1 MTVAPDFQKALIV
14 GVERVSAW
22 SDVLDRINV
31 FPVADGDTGRNLKIS
46 LTPLR
51 SAAGVCE
58 KTIRDLLLS
67 ARGNSGNIA
76 TRFFSGFLKTDSF
89 EGFHRA
95 AKTGRDMAWQA
106 VHNPIPGTMLTVFDA
121 LVDFLESKG
130 FEDNHQHVSE
140 MVDHLEKA
148 VRSTPDLLPKL
159 KQAGVVDAGAL
170 GMYIFFEGFFSS
182 LVGRTDKFRL
192 IPVAFENM
200 LEVSP
205 GFEEEMEE
213 GYCVDMVL
221 HFHADAG
228 EKVEKLSECGGS
240 LVVIPHQEYYKVHLH
255 TADAGEARTRIE
267 GLGRVVQWSD
277 DNLGGQIKAF
287 RNRPSQGA
295 IHVVTDAAGSVTR
308 DDCSELGITLLESYI
323 TAGEKSLPETLFH
336 PTELYRLMRAG
347 VRASTSQASVFE
359 RHQWYQRILHQYS
372 RALYLCTGS
381 VFTGNYRVAVDWK
394 EKHDP
399 DNRLTVIDT
408 TAASGR
414 LGLLAIATARYS
426 AGNSD
431 PQAVIE
437 FAKRAVHKC
446 REYVFL
452 DKLKYLAAGGR
463 LSRPS
468 AFLGDALHMKPII
481 SPTGEGAK
489 KVGIAKNRQGQVEFA
504 LQRLEEFIEH
514 GSAPLIMLE
523 YSDNRDWVA
532 ETPKKEI
539 KRLYPSSEILLQP
552 LSLTSGVHMGP
563 GTWAVAFLPESAL
576 GLRNG

>member
-1 MTVAPDFQKALIV
+1 LAPDFQKALIA

-22 SDVLDRINV
+22 SDVLDQINV

-51 SAAGVCE
+51 SIQGINE
-58 KTIRDLLLS
+58 NTIRDLLLS

-76 TRFFSGFLKTDSF
+76 TRFFSGFLKTDSC
-89 EGFHRA
+89 EGLCQA
-95 AKTGRDMAWQA
+95 AKAGRDLAWQA
-106 VHNPIPGTMLTVFDA
+106 VHNPVPGTMLTVFDA
-121 LVDFLESKG
+121 LVDFLERKG
-130 FEDNHQHVSE
+130 FESDHQHVSE

-148 VRSTPDLLPKL
+148 VRSTHDLLPKL
-159 KQAGVVDAGAL
+159 KHAGVVDAGAL
-170 GMYIFFEGFFSS
+170 GMYIFFEGFFFS
-182 LVGRTDKFRL
+182 LVGRTDNFRL

-200 LEVSP
+200 LQVSP
-205 GFEEEMEE
+205 AFQEEMEE

-221 HFHADAG
+221 HFRAGAG

-240 LVVIPHQEYYKVHLH
+240 LVVIPHQEYYKIHLH
-255 TADAGEARTRIE
+255 TTDAGEARSRIE
-267 GLGRVVQWSD
+267 GLGQVVQWSD
-277 DNLGGQIKAF
+277 DDLGDQIKAF
-287 RNRPSQGA
+287 RRRASQGA
-295 IHVVTDAAGSVTR
+295 IHIVTDAAGSVTR

-336 PTELYRLMRAG
+336 PTELYSLMRAG

-359 RHQWYQRILHQYS
+359 RHQYYQRVLHQYS

-381 VFTGNYRVAVDWK
+381 VFTGNYQVAMAWK
-394 EKHDP
+394 QKNDP
-399 DNRLTVIDT
+399 DSRLTVIDT

-414 LGLLAIATARYS
+414 LGVLAIATARYS
-426 AGNSD
+426 ARTDD
-431 PQAVIE
+431 PEAVIE
-437 FAKRAVHKC
+437 FADRAVHEC

-468 AFLGDALHMKPII
+468 AFFGDALHMKPII
-481 SPTGEGAK
+481 SPTAEGAK
-489 KVGIAKNRQGQVEFA
+489 KVGIVKNQEGQLEFA
-504 LQRLEEFIEH
+504 LQRLQESLDR

-532 ETPKKEI
+532 ETPKKKIE
-539 KRLYPSSEILLQP
+539 RLYPSAEILLQP

-576 GLRNG
+576 RLRHD

>member
-1 MTVAPDFQKALIV
+1 MASDFQKALIA

-22 SDVLDRINV
+22 SDVLDQINV

-51 SAAGVCE
+51 SMKGIRE
-58 KTIRDLLLS
+58 NTIRDLQLS

-76 TRFFSGFLKTDSF
+76 TSFFSGFLKTDSCK
-89 EGFHRA
+89 GLCDA
-95 AKTGRDMAWQA
+95 ARTGRDLAWQA
-106 VHNPIPGTMLTVFDA
+106 VHDPVPGTMLTIFDE
-121 LVDFLESKG
+121 LVDFLERNG
-130 FEDNHQHVSE
+130 FEETPQHVSE
-140 MVDHLEKA
+140 VVDHLEKA
-148 VRSTPDLLPKL
+148 VRSTPELLPKL

-182 LVGRTDKFRL
+182 LVGRDDEFRL
-192 IPVAFENM
+192 IPDAFENM
-200 LEVSP
+200 LQVSP
-205 GFEEEMEE
+205 AFQEETEE

-221 HFHADAG
+221 HLQADAG
-228 EKVEKLSECGGS
+228 EKVEKLSEYGGS

-255 TADAGEARTRIE
+255 TADAGEARARIE

-277 DNLGGQIKAF
+277 DDLGSQIKAF
-287 RNRPSQGA
+287 KRCRAEEA
-295 IHVVTDAAGSVTR
+295 IHIMTDAAGSVTR
-308 DDCSELGITLLESYI
+308 ADCSELGITLLESYI

-336 PTELYRLMRAG
+336 PAELYRLMRSG

-359 RHQWYQRILHQYS
+359 RHQYYQRILHQYS
-372 RALYLCTGS
+372 RALYLCTGT
-381 VFTGNYRVAVDWK
+381 VFTGNYQVAMDWK
-394 EKHDP
+394 QKHDP
-399 DNRLTVIDT
+399 ENRLTVIDT

-426 AGNSD
+426 AGTAD
-431 PQAVIE
+431 PKAVIE
-437 FAKRAVHKC
+437 FAEQAVHQC

-481 SPTGEGAK
+481 SPTAEGAK
-489 KVGIAKNRQGQVEFA
+489 KMGVVKNQEGQLEFA
-504 LQRLEEFIEH
+504 FQRLEEFLDR

-523 YSDNRDWVA
+523 YTDNRDWVSG
-532 ETPKKEI
+532 TSKKEI
-539 KRLYPSSEILLQP
+539 ERLYPSAEVLLQP

-563 GTWAVAFLPESAL
+563 GTWAVAFLPEPAL
-576 GLRNG
+576 GLRHD